1 MRSSVTAA
9 IIGGNQLAISEDEME
24 RRPAFNDAV
33 AALANAA
40 EPLDDASVIELGF
53 WFGLTDAEIDA
64 LREIA
69 DGPIGP

>member
-1 MRSSVTAA
+1 
-9 IIGGNQLAISEDEME
+9 ME